1 VTQSVR
7 QLRLTFLLTLSLFSA
22 GLLAITG
29 YTLWRLNADA
39 VRAGYEISALHT
51 RSFED
56 YLTQSLHIA
65 ELAAATSVTEND
77 GRPDLAATEVAF
89 LATLRNSPFLRSVS
103 LVDDQNRIIASS
115 NPANI
120 GQTITLE
127 DFLPPVSGAREIL
140 RIGVPWAGR
149 DFAGGR
155 RSTEDAPLDAD
166 ALSFIPVARSLSFG
180 DHAVTILIALN
191 PDFFVNQ
198 MSQNVHSET
207 SLIKVLRY
215 DGTLLIANDTDARA
229 GTVNSG
235 DLAALV
241 QTDAEHG
248 RFERDTD
255 DNGGALS
262 TFRASSLYPFIVI
275 THLYRD
281 TALQG
286 WRSEAKALVFVVG
299 PALLAVILIA
309 GAFYR
314 RRIQLMTQRAEAER
328 LQRINA
334 TVFESSAEAIVIT
347 DVNADIIS
355 VNAAFTRITG
365 YGTDEVIG
373 RNPRL
378 LASGTHDRAFYT
390 RMWTTLLNEGFWRGQ
405 LVNRRKDGTLY
416 HVLMSITASRDTQGR
431 LQHYIG
437 DIVDI
442 TERKQAEERLHLAAS
457 VFTHAHEAI
466 MITAPDGRII
476 DVNAAFSR
484 MTGFSREEALG
495 QNPRILKSGRQSDEF
510 YATMW
515 KTLVENGQ
523 WSGEVWNRRK
533 NGEVF
538 AEMQTISAVHDEHG
552 NIQRYVALF
561 SDISRLK
568 EHESQLEHIAHY
580 DALTSLPNRV
590 LLADR
595 LHQAMAQAQRRKQ
608 RLAVA
613 YLDLDGFKAVND
625 HHGHDAGDQLLMT
638 VSTRMRQ
645 TLREGDTLARL
656 GGDEFVAV
664 LVDLDAVAD
673 SVTLLSRL
681 LAAAA
686 QPVHVDDLVLQ
697 VSASV
702 GVTFYPQT
710 EEVDAD
716 QLLRQADQSMYQAKL
731 SGKNCYHVFDADHDR
746 SVRGHYE
753 SLERI
758 RQAMTENELVMYYQ
772 PKVNMRTG
780 MVVGAEAL
788 IRWQH
793 PEKGLLLP
801 GSFLPVIENHPLS
814 IELGDWVI
822 DTTLS
827 QMEAWH
833 ALGLDLHASINVGAR
848 QLRDPG
854 FVDRL
859 RDILSVHPQ
868 ILPSC
873 VELEVLETSALE
885 DLAGVAEIIQ
895 ACSELGVKFAL
906 DDFGTGYSSLTY
918 LKRLPVAQLKI
929 DQSFV
934 RDILDDPDDLAIVE
948 SVLGLAAAFRRQV
961 IAEGVETVEHGEL
974 LLQLGCELAQG
985 YGIARPMPAAAIPGW
1000 CASWRPDPTW
1010 QACRTVRRSALPL
1023 LFASVEHR
1031 AWISAL
1037 IHYLKGERGAPPPLD
1052 RHECAFGKWL
1062 DAGGLNHR
1070 RGDRTWEQI
1079 QSLHRSVHE
1088 LGTQLCTMHARDEDQ
1103 HAELERGIRDLLELR
1118 DALILQLRALLQLA
1132 ERPAGQRQAEYRP
1145 AEAVTQ
1151 RSYAAGTEG

>member
-1 VTQSVR
+1 MTQSVR
-7 QLRLTFLLTLSLFSA
+7 QLRLTFLLTLTLFSA
-22 GLLAITG
+22 SLLAITG

-39 VRAGYEISALHT
+39 LRAGFEISALHT
-51 RSFED
+51 HSFED
-56 YLTQSLHIA
+56 YLTQSLHVV
-65 ELAAATSVTEND
+65 EQAAATTISEND
-77 GRPDLAATEVAF
+77 GRSPTDLQAVEAGFRTF
-89 LATLRNSPFLRSVS
+89 LRHAPFLRSMSV
-103 LVDDQNRIIASS
+103 LDAHDRIIASS

-120 GQTITLE
+120 GKTITLHN
-127 DFLPPVSGAREIL
+127 FLPQVNVTREIL

-149 DFAGGR
+149 DFADGH
-155 RSTEDAPLDAD
+155 SSSADAPLEAD
-166 ALSFIPVARSLSFG
+166 ALSFIPVTRTLTVG
-180 DHAVTILIALN
+180 DSTTTILVALN
-191 PDFFVNQ
+191 PDHFVNQ
-198 MSQNVHSET
+198 MSQNLKFDT
-207 SLIKVLRY
+207 ALIEVLRY
-215 DGTLLIANDTDARA
+215 DGTLLMANDPTARV
-229 GTVNSG
+229 GTINAD
-235 DLAALV
+235 DLSLLKL
-241 QTDAEHG
+241 TESEHG
-248 RFERDTD
+248 RFQHESAHARA
-255 DNGGALS
+255 ALS
-262 TFRASSLYPFIVI
+262 TFRASPLYPFIVV

-281 TALQG
+281 KALQG
-286 WRSEAKALVFVVG
+286 WKSEAKAVGFVVG
-299 PALLAVILIA
+299 PALLAVILIG

-314 RRIQLMTQRAEAER
+314 RRIQLMNQQAEAER

-334 TVFESSAEAIVIT
+334 SVFESSAEAIVIT

-365 YGTDEVIG
+365 YEAAEVIG

-378 LASGTHDRAFYT
+378 LASGTHDRAFYVQ
-390 RMWTTLLNEGFWRGQ
+390 MWATLLNEGFWHGQ
-405 LVNRRKDGTLY
+405 LVNRRKDGTHY
-416 HVLMSITASRDTQGR
+416 HVQMSITASRDGRGR

-442 TERKQAEERLHLAAS
+442 TERIQAEERLHLAAS

-466 MITAPDGRII
+466 MITAPDGSII

-484 MTGFSREEALG
+484 MTGFSRSEVLG
-495 QNPRILKSGRQSDEF
+495 QNPRILKSGRQPNEF
-510 YATMW
+510 YAAMW
-515 KTLVENGQ
+515 KTLIENGQ

-538 AEMQTISAVHDEHG
+538 AEMQTISAVYDEHG
-552 NIQRYVALF
+552 SVQRYVALF

-568 EHESQLEHIAHY
+568 EHERQLEHIAHY

-595 LHQAMAQAQRRKQ
+595 LHQAMAQALRRKQ

-613 YLDLDGFKAVND
+613 YLDLDGFKSIND
-625 HHGHDAGDQLLMT
+625 HHGHDAGDHLLTT
-638 VSTRMRQ
+638 VATRMRQ
-645 TLREGDTLARL
+645 ALREGDTLARL

-664 LVDLDAVAD
+664 MVDLDAASD
-673 SVTLLSRL
+673 SVALLTRLLS
-681 LAAAA
+681 AAA
-686 QPVHVDDLVLQ
+686 QPVRVDDLVLQ

-710 EEVDAD
+710 EDVDAD

-758 RQAMTENELVMYYQ
+758 RQAMSERELVMYFQ

-780 MVVGAEAL
+780 TVVGAEAL

-801 GSFLPVIENHPLS
+801 AAFLPVIENHPLS
-814 IELGDWVI
+814 IELGEWVI
-822 DTTLS
+822 DATLR

-833 ALGLDLHASINVGAR
+833 AVGLDLHTSINVGAR
-848 QLRDPG
+848 QLREPC

-859 RDILSVHPQ
+859 RETLRAHPQ
-868 ILPSC
+868 ILPSFI
-873 VELEVLETSALE
+873 ELEVLETSALE
-885 DLAGVAEIIQ
+885 DLAGVAEIIT
-895 ACSELGVKFAL
+895 ACNELGVRFAL

-948 SVLGLAAAFRRQV
+948 SVLGLATAFRRQV

-985 YGIARPMPAAAIPGW
+985 YGVARPMPAAAIPAW
-1000 CASWRPDPTW
+1000 CESWRPDPAW
-1010 QACRTVRRSALPL
+1010 QASRTVKRDNLPL

-1031 AWISAL
+1031 AWVSAMIQHL
-1037 IHYLKGERGAPPPLD
+1037 RGEREIPPPLD

-1062 DAGGLNHR
+1062 DADGLNHR
-1070 RGDRTWEQI
+1070 HGETAEKQV
-1079 QSLHRSVHE
+1079 QSLHEAVHE
-1088 LGTQLCTMHARDEDQ
+1088 VGAELCKLHTQGE
-1103 HAELERGIRDLLELR
+1103 HAEVERGMLTLLELR
-1118 DALILQLRALLQLA
+1118 DSLILQLKSM
-1132 ERPAGQRQAEYRP
+1132 
-1145 AEAVTQ
+1145 V
-1151 RSYAAGTEG
+1151 